1 MCIFSNDLIN
11 TDLKLLF
18 RCNADKAAAVLNR
31 VIDTFGMDDFNN
43 GLDTFFVFKC
53 YIGIIV
59 GAEFELVVGF
69 ESHARCGN
77 IYDIDINGSWLI
89 RTVLYHTI
97 KSRKNAEIKRILFG

>member
-1 MCIFSNDLIN
+1 M
-11 TDLKLLF
+11 
-18 RCNADKAAAVLNR
+18 NR
-31 VIDTFGMDDFNN
+31 VIDTFGTDDFNN

-53 YIGIIV
+53 YIGIII

-89 RTVLYHTI
+89 RTTI
-97 KSRKNAEIKRILFG
+97 LIVPIYICVSDVSTV

>member
-1 MCIFSNDLIN
+1 
-11 TDLKLLF
+11 
-18 RCNADKAAAVLNR
+18 LNR
-31 VIDTFGMDDFNN
+31 VIDTFGTGDFNN

-59 GAEFELVVGF
+59 GAGFELVVGF

-89 RTVLYHTI
+89 RTAILIYGFYLYGDI
-97 KSRKNAEIKRILFG
+97 NIDSFGFSSFAFHR